1 MPPKEWI
8 HFMEGFELRVRRR
21 TEEGKLV
28 SFAVVLFV
36 LHEDQWINISRYDTA
51 HGYAHRDVLGAKE
64 GLRGKL
70 PVYRMTNE
78 KAFRYAIQDLTENAE
93 IYLEDFLAH

>member
-8 HFMEGFELRVRRR
+8 IPMEGFELRIRRR
-21 TEEGKLV
+21 TEQGKLV
-28 SFAVVLFV
+28 SFAVVLLAKLEGV
-36 LHEDQWINISRYDTA
+36 WINITRYDTA
-51 HGYAHRDVLGAKE
+51 HGYANRDVLGLTD

-70 PVYRMTNE
+70 LLGRLTNNE
-78 KAFRYAIQDLTENAE
+78 AFEYAIRDLKENAE